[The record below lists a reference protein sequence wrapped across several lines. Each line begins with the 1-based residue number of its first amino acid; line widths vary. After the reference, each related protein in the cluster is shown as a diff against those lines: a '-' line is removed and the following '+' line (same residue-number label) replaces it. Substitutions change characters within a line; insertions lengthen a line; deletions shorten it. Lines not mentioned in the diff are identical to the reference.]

1 MILSIIKIA
10 NLFVKFNGKRKIVI
24 WSERKKHNG
33 MFSKL
38 IKTIRD
44 LLEKI
49 SGKFYYKANKMIK
62 KRKIKYIK
70 RKKIN

>member
-10 NLFVKFNGKRKIVI
+10 NLFVKFNGNRRIVI
-24 WSERKKHNG
+24 WSERKKNNG

-49 SGKFYYKANKMIK
+49 SGKLLFLQK
-62 KRKIKYIK
+62 
-70 RKKIN
+70 